1 MQKDLSKVFAG
12 IGICLILVSG
22 LVAFASYDKY
32 ASKMASYNEQ
42 YDALKQDNENVASNI
57 EQVSEEE
64 VKTQLHS
71 VKDVGAKIAT
81 CANRLQVLSST
92 GYAKSANY
100 DEKATREEQSEIATI
115 MSEYFGDKS
124 VLRTTW
130 FSGDLTAMN
139 NQNCWSFMNSYD
151 FSENTI
157 SVLWLCKDGVGN
169 VVAYVTAD
177 YHADTNSFDNVERH
191 MTTVGV
197 TYVPATGDDGVI
209 IDDED
214 VVNDVNQISDSAGLT
229 DEQMQAQEDALNN
242 EEWQKAKDENNSARD
257 QLKEAE
263 GGGN

>member
-1 MQKDLSKVFAG
+1 MQKNLSKIFAG
-12 IGICLILVSG
+12 VGVCLIVISII
-22 LVAFASYDKY
+22 VAFTSYNDY
-32 ASKMASYNEQ
+32 LDKMASYDEQ
-42 YDALKQDNENVASNI
+42 YATLKQNSEDVANDT
-57 EQVSEEE
+57 EQISAEE
-64 VKTQLHS
+64 VETQLHS
-71 VKDVGAKIAT
+71 VKDVGVKIT
-81 CANRLQVLSST
+81 TYANRLQVLSSI

-197 TYVPATGDDGVI
+197 TYVPATGNDGVA
-209 IDDED
+209 IDDD
-214 VVNDVNQISDSAGLT
+214 VVDDVTDISNSVGLT
-229 DEQMQAQEDALNN
+229 DEQMQAQEDALND

-257 QLKEAE
+257 QLRDAE